1 MREWTVELRKHLHFF
16 AFSLLLLMLALGFE
30 RWANSPVSGVTWVF
44 AVILIS
50 CAAAVYV
57 AMHLFN
63 YIVRDHDLLFH
74 MSTQPTAKKF
84 ALKVLPL
91 FLGTVAIGLTTVTG
105 YALTSDQAETQ
116 FASVAFL
123 YAAKIISLA
132 AFVTFVWVL
141 CRIAR
146 LGRGLTTQL
155 LIFGI
160 LIIGLVACEIIVFW
174 NIYSLDSNAWSVG
187 SSSEFLGLPMYM
199 NTLPI
204 VVGLDGSWTVTNPM
218 VASLVVN
225 LSTIVICTLLEVFI
239 LRNSRTGSIPRA
251 DLNVGSAY
259 VIEK

>member
-16 AFSLLLLMLALGFE
+16 AFSLLLLVLALGFE
-30 RWANSPVSGVTWVF
+30 RWANNPVSGVTWVF

-74 MSTQPTAKKF
+74 MSTQSPAKKF
-84 ALKVLPL
+84 TLKVLPL
-91 FLGTVAIGLTTVTG
+91 LLGTVAIGLTTVTG
-105 YALTSDQAETQ
+105 YALTSNQAEAQ
-116 FASVAFL
+116 LASVAFL
-123 YAAKIISLA
+123 YAGKLLSLA
-132 AFVTFVWVL
+132 AFVTLVWVL

-160 LIIGLVACEIIVFW
+160 LFVGLITCEIIVFW

-187 SSSEFLGLPMYM
+187 SSSEFLGIPMYM

-204 VVGLDGSWTVTNPM
+204 AVGLDGSWTVTNPM

-225 LSTIVICTLLEVFI
+225 LATIVICTLLEVFV
-239 LRNSRTGSIPRA
+239 LRSRRAGSTSHA
-251 DLNVGSAY
+251 DLNVPRSP
-259 VIEK
+259 VV